1 MPVKIYQDIE
11 EILKNYKRIAVVGVS
26 NKPERDSHAVAKFM
40 ISKNYQVYPVNPNC
54 QKIFDIPCYKDLK
67 QIPDP
72 VDLVDIFRKSEFVE
86 PIVDEAIEIGAKAI
100 WMQLGVINHNAAEK
114 ALRAGIKVVMDRCWK
129 IEYIAHF
136 GR

>member
-1 MPVKIYQDIE
+1 VKINQDIE

-26 NKPERDSHAVAKFM
+26 NKPERDSHDIAKFM
-40 ISKNYQVYPVNPNC
+40 ISKNYRVYPVNPNY
-54 QKIFDIPCYKDLK
+54 QKVFDIPCYKDLTE
-67 QIPDP
+67 IPEP

-86 PIVDEAIEIGAKAI
+86 PIVDEAIEMGAKAI
-100 WMQLGVINHNAAEK
+100 WMQLGVINHKAAEK

-136 GR
+136 GH

>member
-1 MPVKIYQDIE
+1 MKINQDIE

-26 NKPERDSHAVAKFM
+26 NKPERDSHAIAKFM
-40 ISKNYQVYPVNPNC
+40 IGKNYRVYPVNPNY
-54 QKIFDIPCYKDLK
+54 QKVLNIPCYKDLK
-67 QIPDP
+67 QISEP

-100 WMQLGVINHNAAEK
+100 WMQLGVINHKAAEK
-114 ALRAGIKVVMDRCWK
+114 ALSAGIKVVMDRCWK

-136 GR
+136 GH